1 MLEVPLVCEFGEL
14 RRSKTRPII
23 YDQGIWHS
31 KSAKI
36 AMRILIT
43 DSKVSDE
50 RVDLYEV
57 TKIVTDN
64 QQNSA

>member
-1 MLEVPLVCEFGEL
+1 M
-14 RRSKTRPII
+14 TRVSGTPNRL
-23 YDQGIWHS
+23 
-31 KSAKI
+31 KI

-64 QQNSA
+64 QQNLA